1 MGRAHYV
8 RVEYLIDI
16 LESGLF
22 IMTTASKIT
31 AMYLTWVI
39 IGFGLGS
46 AQSRDYNPLQTEHV
60 YDAHVGADQ
69 HGPLARACQ
78 ELTPRPYTGKVP
90 PHQEAPTGTTNT
102 DHEAALLDEPW
113 NEVPHNAPQTLKAGV
128 GS

>member
-1 MGRAHYV
+1 
-8 RVEYLIDI
+8 
-16 LESGLF
+16 
-22 IMTTASKIT
+22 MTTASKIT

-69 HGPLARACQ
+69 HGPLAR
-78 ELTPRPYTGKVP
+78 G
-90 PHQEAPTGTTNT
+90 QEAPTGTTNT